1 MPVFDRIAG
10 DDLLERVRAELGD
23 LATDSKLNY
32 EHVAIWCRPENLVE
46 VATRLRDGK
55 GLQLRFFTFLSAI
68 DRSELTVE
76 GEGQPAP
83 QAQAPEEGAVEVP
96 EAGTDV
102 HQPPT
107 GKLEVLVHLYSPDH
121 AIHVDIHVPLGA
133 PVCPSLTGVFR
144 GAHWHERETHEMFGI
159 HFDGHPRL
167 VNLYL
172 PEDFEG
178 HPLLKSFKLPTR
190 IVKDW
195 PGAKDPEEAAAG
207 GR

>member
-1 MPVFDRIAG
+1 VPV
-10 DDLLERVRAELGD
+10 LERVGAQDALERVQAALGT
-23 LATDSKLNY
+23 LVTEAKLNH
-32 EHVAIWCRPENLVE
+32 EHIWLSCRPESLVE
-46 VATRLRDGK
+46 VATKLRDGD

-68 DRSELTVE
+68 DRSEWKVE
-76 GEGQPAP
+76 NGGGAQQPSPETAAEMVEPPGE
-83 QAQAPEEGAVEVP
+83 
-96 EAGTDV
+96 DV
-102 HQPPT
+102 HEPPH

-121 AIHVDIHVPLGA
+121 AIHVDIHVPLAA
-133 PVCPSLTGVFR
+133 PTCPSLTGVFR
-144 GAHWHERETHEMFGI
+144 GAMWHERECHEMFGI
-159 HFDGHPRL
+159 HFEGHPRL